1 MKEYWVDIVRRE
13 VSFERNCVCVE
24 ASSAEQAQER
34 VWEHYLGKGDVLTDG
49 EEMSEQHSKHL
60 ETDESIVVFIGDA
73 EAVYETPYGDELC
86 RNGVALADCDC
97 C

>member
-1 MKEYWVDIVRRE
+1 MREYWVDIVRRE
-13 VSFERNCVCVE
+13 VSFERNCICVE
-24 ASSAEQAQER
+24 AESAEAARER
-34 VWEHYLGKGDVLTDG
+34 VREHYLGKGDVLTYE

-60 ETDESIVVFIGDA
+60 EIDESQVVAIGDA
-73 EAVYETPYGDELC
+73 EAVGGSPYGEELC